1 MKIIDIFR
9 KECVQIGTASR
20 EKDAVLKQIAAIASK
35 GGKIEPYTAEEIF
48 KALLEREKINSTGF
62 ENGMTIPHCALENA
76 TTFVAGILIIPE
88 GVDFDSTDGKP
99 SKLFAFIVGPKR
111 ERNRHIQILS
121 AISRMLLDE
130 DTTHRLLNA
139 NDADEAWRI
148 ARESISDLDE
158 TEASQNSKPKNMFTI
173 FIQREE
179 YFNDILQIFSASVQG
194 SIMVLETNNAGHYLN
209 RLPLFAAYWSDS
221 QTMFNRI
228 ITAVVD
234 RDITN
239 DLIRRINTIEGANGT
254 ILSRENT
261 GVLVAVHELSFAAG
275 SIEF

>member
-1 MKIIDIFR
+1 MKLVDIFR
-9 KECVQIGTASR
+9 KECIQIGIASR
-20 EKDAVLKQIAAIASK
+20 EKETVLRQIAGLASK
-35 GGKIEPYTAEEIF
+35 SGKLKPYSVEEIF
-48 KALLEREKINSTGF
+48 KALLDREKISSTGF
-62 ENGMTIPHCALENA
+62 ENGMAIPHCALENA

-111 ERNRHIQILS
+111 ERDRHIQILS

-130 DTTHRLLNA
+130 DATRGLLNA
-139 NDADEAWRI
+139 ADADEAWRI
-148 ARESISDLDE
+148 TTESISDLDD
-158 TEASQNSKPKNMFTI
+158 TEAPQHSKPKNLFTI

-194 SIMVLETNNAGHYLN
+194 SIMVLETNNAGYYLN

-228 ITAVVD
+228 VTAVVD

-239 DLIRRINTIEGANGT
+239 DLIRRINTIEGADGT
-254 ILSRENT
+254 VLSGENA
-261 GVLVAVHELSFAAG
+261 GVLVTVQELSFTAG